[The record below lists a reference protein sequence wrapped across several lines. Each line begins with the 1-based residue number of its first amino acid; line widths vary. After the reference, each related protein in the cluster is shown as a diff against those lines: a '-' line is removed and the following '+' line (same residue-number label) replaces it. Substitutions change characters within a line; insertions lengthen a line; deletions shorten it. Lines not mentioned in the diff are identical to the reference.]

1 MNLQTEQEVVNMK
14 SEGEIRE
21 RYDRALR
28 LFAKTNLDKF
38 LTELILLEDILE
50 ISHAET
56 HENLKKVLDK

>member
-1 MNLQTEQEVVNMK
+1 MK